1 MNTVISMIRGI
12 RNEGL
17 YGDSDARHKANINID
32 AFVMPKNRQSIVVA
46 TIVETSMRFLEG
58 SVFVQ

>member
-1 MNTVISMIRGI
+1 MIRGI